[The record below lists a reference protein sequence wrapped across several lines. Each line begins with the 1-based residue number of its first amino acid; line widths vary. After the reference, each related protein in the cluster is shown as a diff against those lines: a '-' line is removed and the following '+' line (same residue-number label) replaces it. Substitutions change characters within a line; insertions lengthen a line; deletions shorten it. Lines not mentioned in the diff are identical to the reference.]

1 MPKFLDIVMPKRR
14 QQVSGVVGL
23 IIFQS
28 DFVSTLSTTLVI
40 PCLPLS
46 ANFEFRRLTPRL
58 EIENVNCLAMVP
70 QMASLL
76 SRELTDNVIGEAGSI
91 RDELIVALDLLV
103 TGY

>member
-1 MPKFLDIVMPKRR
+1 
-14 QQVSGVVGL
+14 
-23 IIFQS
+23 
-28 DFVSTLSTTLVI
+28 
-40 PCLPLS
+40 
-46 ANFEFRRLTPRL
+46 
-58 EIENVNCLAMVP
+58 LAMVP